1 MAVKSCLFSLCR
13 LYPTSYTNIVI
24 PLFACYICFKRSVMA
39 VKEMK
44 ERQMQSKAT
53 LANIEL
59 KEDGQSSD
67 TLHIR
72 AYALAFGNVDS
83 WGDIIAQ
90 GAVDDF
96 LKSEDYSRMAL
107 CYQHDM
113 REVIGVITDAGVD
126 EKGMWIEADV
136 LPTTTGKDVQTL
148 IRAGAVKEFSI
159 GYYADEY
166 HFEKRDGFMQEI
178 RILDAITIVE
188 VSPVTR
194 AANEKAVLID
204 AKNDNQNEPVKEEKS
219 NPIIEESME
228 KEIMEMKQSAEAAQK
243 ALEATQAELKS
254 AKEVAEKQAT
264 EINNLDESV
273 KAQQKTIDELRK
285 MINEAPKTYRKA
297 MRDALESKKAEI
309 AEFIKDGKGSFTVEF
324 KLGTTS
330 LTPAGN
336 NYVSYGVQQDQT
348 IHAVPVLGNAFLLA
362 FGTKAMDGAR
372 IAWIE
377 ASTTKNVGYVEEL
390 AENTNKSDVAFI
402 EKQRRAAKIA
412 TYMEI
417 SSEVENWFEALYDF
431 CVNEGERLIM
441 SDLDGKVWNG
451 DGSDASNPTHIYGVK
466 GVATAFAKL
475 GTYKNAHEGD
485 VIMDAVAQ
493 IRKAGFAANVAIVS
507 YATEATLKGL
517 KDQSGNYIYDKAKA
531 AIGQV
536 TIVPSDKLEDGEM
549 LIADTSCVEIF
560 LANFYELEFSRKAS
574 HDAWRVDFRRRGQVK
589 VAGPKAKGLVYVAD
603 KATAIEA
610 IKA

>member
-1 MAVKSCLFSLCR
+1 MERKSK
-13 LYPTSYTNIVI
+13 ND
-24 PLFACYICFKRSVMA
+24 
-39 VKEMK
+39 
-44 ERQMQSKAT
+44 RQMQSKAT
-53 LANIEL
+53 LANIEV
-59 KEDGQSSD
+59 KDSGSAD
-67 TLHIR
+67 ILHIK
-72 AYALAFGNVDS
+72 AYAIAFGNVDS
-83 WGDIIAQ
+83 WGDIIAPN
-90 GAVDDF
+90 ACDEF
-96 LKSEDYSRMAL
+96 LKSEDFKRMAL
-107 CYQHDM
+107 CYQHDT

-148 IRAGAVKEFSI
+148 IRSGAIKEFSI

-166 HFEKRDGFMQEI
+166 HFEKREGYMQDI
-178 RILDAITIVE
+178 RILDAITIIE

-194 AANEKAVLID
+194 AANERAVLID
-204 AKNDNQNEPVKEEKS
+204 AKHEGAKQVETI
-219 NPIIEESME
+219 NPNTEDME
-228 KEIMEMKQSAEAAQK
+228 QEIKN
-243 ALEATQAELKS
+243 LQAELKS
-254 AKEVAEKQAT
+254 AQAEAKAAKDAADAMKADLQSAQDAAAKQAG
-264 EINNLDESV
+264 EINSLDESV
-273 KAQQKTIDELRK
+273 KAQQKTIDDLRK

-309 AEFIKDGKGSFTVEF
+309 AAFIKDGKGSFTVEF
-324 KLGTTS
+324 KLATTS

-372 IAWIE
+372 LAWVE

-390 AENTNKSDVAFI
+390 AENTNKSEVAFI

-417 SSEVENWFEALYDF
+417 SSEVENWFETLYDF
-431 CVNEGERLIM
+431 CVNEGERLIL
-441 SDLDGKVWNG
+441 SDLDAKVWNG
-451 DGSDASNPTHIYGVK
+451 DGSDASNPTHIYGIK
-466 GVATAFAKL
+466 QAATAFAKL
-475 GTYKNAHEGD
+475 GTYANAHEGD
-485 VIMDAVAQ
+485 VIIDAVAQ
-493 IRKAGFAANVAIVS
+493 IRKAGYAANVAVVS

-517 KDQSGNYIYDKAKA
+517 KNTAGDYIYDKAKGM
-531 AIGQV
+531 IGQV
-536 TIVPSDKLEDGEM
+536 TIIPSDKLEDGEI
-549 LIADTSCVEIF
+549 LVADNSCAEIF

-589 VAGPKAKGLVYVAD
+589 IATPKAKGIVYVAD

-610 IKA
+610 ITK

>member
-1 MAVKSCLFSLCR
+1 MADNSNKVK
-13 LYPTSYTNIVI
+13 
-24 PLFACYICFKRSVMA
+24 
-39 VKEMK
+39 
-44 ERQMQSKAT
+44 QMQSKAV
-53 LANIEL
+53 LASIEV
-59 KEDGQSSD
+59 KEAGENPDI
-67 TLHIR
+67 LHIK

-83 WGDIIAQ
+83 WGDIIAD
-90 GAVDDF
+90 GAVDKF
-96 LKSEDYSRMAL
+96 LKSEDYGRMAL
-107 CYQHDM
+107 CYQHDQ
-113 REVIGVITDAGVD
+113 REVIGVITNAGVD

-148 IRAGAVKEFSI
+148 IRAGAIKEFSI

-166 HFEKRDGFMQEI
+166 HYEKREGYAYDI

-194 AANEKAVLID
+194 AANDKAVLID
-204 AKNDNQNEPVKEEKS
+204 AKNEEGKNN
-219 NPIIEESME
+219 NPINEVKME
-228 KEIMEMKQSAEAAQK
+228 QEIKN
-243 ALEATQAELKS
+243 LQAELKS
-254 AKEVAEKQAT
+254 AQAEAKAAKDAADAMQADLKSAQETAEKQAG

-297 MRDALESKKAEI
+297 MREALESKKAEI

-324 KLGTTS
+324 KLATTS
-330 LTPAGN
+330 LTPAGT

-372 IAWIE
+372 IAWVE

-441 SDLDGKVWNG
+441 SDLDAKVWNG
-451 DGSDASNPTHIYGVK
+451 DGSDATNPTHIYGVK

-475 GTYKNAHEGD
+475 GTYANAHEGD
-485 VIMDAVAQ
+485 VILDAVAQ

-507 YATEATLKGL
+507 YGTEATLKGL
-517 KDQSGNYIYDKAKA
+517 KDASGNYIYDKVKGM
-531 AIGQV
+531 IGQV
-536 TIVPSDKLEDGEM
+536 TVIPSDKLGDDEM

-589 VAGPKAKGLVYVAD
+589 VAGPKAKGIVYVAD
-603 KATAIEA
+603 KATAVEA
-610 IKA
+610 ITKA

>member
-1 MAVKSCLFSLCR
+1 MIFRV
-13 LYPTSYTNIVI
+13 Y
-24 PLFACYICFKRSVMA
+24 ACYICFKRSVMA

-53 LANIEL
+53 LANIEF

-67 TLHIR
+67 ILHIR

-83 WGDIIAQ
+83 WGDIIAE

-204 AKNDNQNEPVKEEKS
+204 AKNDNQTEPVKEDKKE
-219 NPIIEESME
+219 NPINEESME

-336 NYVSYGVQQDQT
+336 NFVSYGVQQDQT

-372 IAWIE
+372 IAWVE

-441 SDLDGKVWNG
+441 SDLDGKVWDG

-466 GVATAFAKL
+466 GAATAFAKL
-475 GTYKNAHEGD
+475 GTYANAHEGD

-507 YATEATLKGL
+507 YATEANLKGL
-517 KDQSGNYIYDKAKA
+517 KDASGNYIYDKAKA

-589 VAGPKAKGLVYVAD
+589 VAGPKTKGLVYVAD

>member
-1 MAVKSCLFSLCR
+1 MR
-13 LYPTSYTNIVI
+13 VI
-24 PLFACYICFKRSVMA
+24 FASNASDMA

-53 LANIEL
+53 LANIEM

-83 WGDIIAQ
+83 WGDIIAH
-90 GAVDDF
+90 GAVDEF
-96 LKSEDYSRMAL
+96 LKSEDYGRMAL

-194 AANEKAVLID
+194 AANEKAILID
-204 AKNDNQNEPVKEEKS
+204 AKNDNQTEPVKEDKKE
-219 NPIIEESME
+219 NPINEESME

-297 MRDALESKKAEI
+297 MRDALETKKAEI

-336 NYVSYGVQQDQT
+336 SFVSYGVQQDQT

-372 IAWIE
+372 IAWVE

-466 GVATAFAKL
+466 GAATAFAKL
-475 GTYKNAHEGD
+475 GTYANAHEGD

-507 YATEATLKGL
+507 YGTEATLKGL
-517 KDQSGNYIYDKAKA
+517 KDSSGNYIYDKAKA

>member
-1 MAVKSCLFSLCR
+1 
-13 LYPTSYTNIVI
+13 
-24 PLFACYICFKRSVMA
+24 
-39 VKEMK
+39 MK

-53 LANIEL
+53 LANIEF
-59 KEDGQSSD
+59 KEDGQKD
-67 TLHIR
+67 DILHIR

-83 WGDIIAQ
+83 WGDIIAP
-90 GAVDDF
+90 GAVDAF
-96 LKSEDYSRMAL
+96 MKSEDYSRMAL
-107 CYQHDM
+107 CYQHDI

-166 HFEKRDGFMQEI
+166 HYEKREGFMQEI

-204 AKNDNQNEPVKEEKS
+204 AKNDNQGEPVKEEKL
-219 NPIIEESME
+219 NPIKEENME

-254 AKEVAEKQAT
+254 AKETAEKQAT

-336 NYVSYGVQQDQT
+336 NYVSYGVQQDQN

-372 IAWIE
+372 IAWVE

-390 AENTNKSDVAFI
+390 AENTNKSEVAFI

-451 DGSDASNPTHIYGVK
+451 DGNETTNPTHIYGVK
-466 GVATAFAKL
+466 GAATAFAKL
-475 GTYKNAHEGD
+475 GTYQNANEGD
-485 VIMDAVAQ
+485 VIIDAVAQ
-493 IRKAGFAANVAIVS
+493 IRKAGYAANVAIVS
-507 YATEATLKGL
+507 YATEAMLKGL
-517 KDQSGNYIYDKAKA
+517 KDASGNYIYDKAKA

-536 TIVPSDKLEDGEM
+536 TIVPSDKLGDAEM
-549 LIADTSCVEIF
+549 LIADTTCVEIF

-589 VAGPKAKGLVYVAD
+589 VAGPKAKGLVYVAN

-610 IKA
+610 INA

>member
-1 MAVKSCLFSLCR
+1 
-13 LYPTSYTNIVI
+13 
-24 PLFACYICFKRSVMA
+24 MA
-39 VKEMK
+39 VKEMN

-53 LANIEL
+53 LANIEF
-59 KEDGQSSD
+59 KEDGQKD
-67 TLHIR
+67 DILHIR

-83 WGDIIAQ
+83 WGDIIAE

-96 LKSEDYSRMAL
+96 LKSEDYARMAL
-107 CYQHDM
+107 CYQHDI
-113 REVIGVITDAGVD
+113 REVIGLITDAGVD
-126 EKGMWIEADV
+126 AKGMWIEADV

-159 GYYADEY
+159 GYYADKY

-194 AANEKAVLID
+194 AANERAVLID
-204 AKNDNQNEPVKEEKS
+204 AKNDNEGQSVKEEKI
-219 NPIIEESME
+219 NPINEESME
-228 KEIMEMKQSAEAAQK
+228 KEIMEMKQSA
-243 ALEATQAELKS
+243 EATQAELKS

-336 NYVSYGVQQDQT
+336 NFVSYSVQQDQT

-390 AENTNKSDVAFI
+390 AENSNKTEVAFI

-466 GVATAFAKL
+466 GAATAFAKL
-475 GTYKNAHEGD
+475 GTYQNANEGD
-485 VIMDAVAQ
+485 VIIDAVAQ

-507 YATEATLKGL
+507 YATEAMLKGL
-517 KDQSGNYIYDKAKA
+517 KDQNGNYIYDKAKA

-536 TIVPSDKLEDGEM
+536 TIVPSDKLGDAEM

-589 VAGPKAKGLVYVAD
+589 VAGPKAKGLVYVAN

-610 IKA
+610 INA

>member
-1 MAVKSCLFSLCR
+1 MIFRV
-13 LYPTSYTNIVI
+13 Y
-24 PLFACYICFKRSVMA
+24 ACYICFKRSVMA

-67 TLHIR
+67 ILHIR

-83 WGDIIAQ
+83 WGDIIAE

-178 RILDAITIVE
+178 RILDRITIVE

-204 AKNDNQNEPVKEEKS
+204 AKNDNQGEPVKEDKKE
-219 NPIIEESME
+219 NPINEESME

-285 MINEAPKTYRKA
+285 MISEAPKTYRKA
-297 MRDALESKKAEI
+297 MRDALETKKAEI

-336 NYVSYGVQQDQT
+336 NFVSYGVQQDQT

-372 IAWIE
+372 IAWVE

-390 AENTNKSDVAFI
+390 AENANKSEVAFI

-466 GVATAFAKL
+466 SAATAFAKL
-475 GTYKNAHEGD
+475 GTYANAHEGD

-517 KDQSGNYIYDKAKA
+517 KDASGNYIYDKAKA

-536 TIVPSDKLEDGEM
+536 TIVPSDKLGDGEM

-574 HDAWRVDFRRRGQVK
+574 HDALRVDFRRRGQVK
-589 VAGPKAKGLVYVAD
+589 VAGPKAKGLVYVAN

-610 IKA
+610 INA

>member
-1 MAVKSCLFSLCR
+1 MERKSNR
-13 LYPTSYTNIVI
+13 D
-24 PLFACYICFKRSVMA
+24 
-39 VKEMK
+39 KE
-44 ERQMQSKAT
+44 MQSKAS
-53 LANIEL
+53 LANIEV
-59 KEDGQSSD
+59 KASGDDGI
-67 TLHIR
+67 LHIK

-83 WGDIIAQ
+83 WGDIIAE
-90 GAVDDF
+90 GAVDAF
-96 LKSEDYSRMAL
+96 LKSDDYGRMAL
-107 CYQHDM
+107 CYQHDT
-113 REVIGVITDAGVD
+113 REVIGVITGAGVD

-159 GYYADEY
+159 GYYADRY
-166 HFEKRDGFMQEI
+166 HYERRDGYAQEI
-178 RILDAITIVE
+178 RILDEITIVE

-194 AANEKAVLID
+194 AANDKAVLID
-204 AKNDNQNEPVKEEKS
+204 AKNENN
-219 NPIIEESME
+219 NPIKQESMPE
-228 KEIMEMKQSAEAAQK
+228 KDIMELKQSAEAAQSEAKAAKAAADAAQK
-243 ALEATQAELKS
+243 ALETAQTELKE
-254 AKEVAEKQAT
+254 AKDTAEKQAV
-264 EINNLDESV
+264 EIDNLDKSV
-273 KAQQKTIDELRK
+273 KAQQKTIDDLRK

-297 MRDALESKKAEI
+297 MREALESKKADI

-324 KLGTTS
+324 KLASTN
-330 LTPAGN
+330 LTPSGTS
-336 NYVSYGVQQDQT
+336 YVSYGVQQDQA

-362 FGTKAMDGAR
+362 FGTKATESAR

-390 AENTNKSDVAFI
+390 AENTKKSEVAFI

-441 SDLDGKVWNG
+441 SDLDEKVWTG
-451 DGSDASNPTHIYGVK
+451 DGSDGTNPTHIYGVK

-475 GTYKNAHEGD
+475 GTYANAHEGD
-485 VIMDAVAQ
+485 VILDAVAQ

-517 KDQSGNYIYDKAKA
+517 KDTTGNYIYDKAKG

-536 TIVPSDKLEDGEM
+536 TIIPSDKLGDAEI
-549 LIADTSCVEIF
+549 LVADTSCVEIF

-589 VAGPKAKGLVYVAD
+589 VATPKAKGIVYVAD
-603 KATAIEA
+603 KATAVEA
-610 IKA
+610 ITKA

>member
-1 MAVKSCLFSLCR
+1 MADNNNKVK
-13 LYPTSYTNIVI
+13 
-24 PLFACYICFKRSVMA
+24 
-39 VKEMK
+39 
-44 ERQMQSKAT
+44 QMQSKAT
-53 LANIEL
+53 LASIEW
-59 KEDGQSSD
+59 KGVGEDSD
-67 TLHIR
+67 VLHIK

-83 WGDIIAQ
+83 WGDIIAP
-90 GAVDDF
+90 GAVDSF
-96 LKSEDYSRMAL
+96 LKSEDFSRMAL
-107 CYQHDM
+107 CYQHDT

-148 IRAGAVKEFSI
+148 IRAGAIKEFSI

-166 HFEKRDGFMQEI
+166 HYERREGYAQEI
-178 RILDAITIVE
+178 RILDAITVVE

-194 AANEKAVLID
+194 AANDKAVLID
-204 AKNDNQNEPVKEEKS
+204 AKNEEGKN
-219 NPIIEESME
+219 NPINEVKME
-228 KEIMEMKQSAEAAQK
+228 QEIKN
-243 ALEATQAELKS
+243 LQAELKS
-254 AKEVAEKQAT
+254 AQAEAKAAKDAADAMQADLKSAQETAEKQAG

-297 MRDALESKKAEI
+297 MREALESKKAEI

-324 KLGTTS
+324 KLATTS
-330 LTPAGN
+330 LTPAPAGT

-390 AENTNKSDVAFI
+390 AENANKSEVAFI

-431 CVNEGERLIM
+431 CVNEGERLIL
-441 SDLDGKVWNG
+441 SDLDGKVWDG

-466 GVATAFAKL
+466 GAATAFSKL
-475 GTYKNAHEGD
+475 GTYANAHEGD
-485 VIMDAVAQ
+485 VILDAVAQ

-507 YATEATLKGL
+507 YGTEATLKGL
-517 KDQSGNYIYDKAKA
+517 KDASGNYIYDKVKGV
-531 AIGQV
+531 IGQV
-536 TIVPSDKLEDGEM
+536 TVIPSDKLGDDEM

-589 VAGPKAKGLVYVAD
+589 VAGPKAKGIVYVAN
-603 KATAIEA
+603 KATAVEA
-610 IKA
+610 ITKA

>member
-1 MAVKSCLFSLCR
+1 MRVIFASNPVFMAVKD
-13 LYPTSYTNIVI
+13 
-24 PLFACYICFKRSVMA
+24 
-39 VKEMK
+39 MK

-67 TLHIR
+67 ILHIR

-83 WGDIIAQ
+83 WGDIIAH

-178 RILDAITIVE
+178 RILDRITIVE

-194 AANEKAVLID
+194 AANDKAVLID
-204 AKNDNQNEPVKEEKS
+204 AKNDNQGEPVKEDKKV
-219 NPIIEESME
+219 NPINEESME

-297 MRDALESKKAEI
+297 MREALESKKAEI

-324 KLGTTS
+324 KLATTS

-336 NYVSYGVQQDQT
+336 NFVSYGVQQDQT

-362 FGTKAMDGAR
+362 FGTKPMNGAR
-372 IAWIE
+372 LSWME

-390 AENTNKSDVAFI
+390 AENNNKSEVAFI

-417 SSEVENWFEALYDF
+417 SSDVENWFEALYDF
-431 CVNEGERLIM
+431 CVDEGENLIM
-441 SDLDGKVWNG
+441 NDLDEKVWNG
-451 DGSDASNPTHIYGVK
+451 DGSDGVNPTHVYGIK
-466 GVATAFAKL
+466 NVATPFAKL
-475 GTYKNAHEGD
+475 GTYANAHEGD
-485 VIMDAVAQ
+485 VIIDAIKQ
-493 IRKAGFAANVAIVS
+493 IRKAKFAANVVIMS
-507 YATEATLKGL
+507 YATEATLEGL
-517 KDQSGNYIYDKAKA
+517 KDSSGNYIYDKVSGKM
-531 AIGQV
+531 GQV
-536 TIVPSDKLEDGEM
+536 MVLPTEAMEEGEM
-549 LIADTSCVEIF
+549 LIADSRCADVF
-560 LANFYELEFSRKAS
+560 VANFYELEFSRKATTDS
-574 HDAWRVDFRRRGQVK
+574 WRVDFRRRAQTK
-589 VAGPKAKGLVYVAD
+589 TPTPKAKGLIYVAD
-603 KATAIEA
+603 VKTAIEA

>member
-1 MAVKSCLFSLCR
+1 
-13 LYPTSYTNIVI
+13 
-24 PLFACYICFKRSVMA
+24 MA

-44 ERQMQSKAT
+44 ERQIQSKAT

-67 TLHIR
+67 ILHIR

-107 CYQHDM
+107 CYQHDI

-178 RILDAITIVE
+178 RILDRITIVE

-194 AANEKAVLID
+194 AANDKAVLID
-204 AKNDNQNEPVKEEKS
+204 AKNDNQGEPVKEEKKE
-219 NPIIEESME
+219 NPINEESME

-285 MINEAPKTYRKA
+285 MISEAPKTYRKA
-297 MRDALESKKAEI
+297 MRDALETKKAEI

-336 NYVSYGVQQDQT
+336 SFVSYGVQQDQT

-390 AENTNKSDVAFI
+390 AENTNKSEVAFI

-417 SSEVENWFEALYDF
+417 SSEVENWFEALYVF

-466 GVATAFAKL
+466 GAATAFAKL
-475 GTYKNAHEGD
+475 GTYANAHEGD
-485 VIMDAVAQ
+485 VIIDAVAQ

-507 YATEATLKGL
+507 YATEAMLKGL

-536 TIVPSDKLEDGEM
+536 TIVPSDKLGDAEM

-589 VAGPKAKGLVYVAD
+589 VAGPKAKGIVYVAD
-603 KATAIEA
+603 AATAMEA

>member
-1 MAVKSCLFSLCR
+1 MAVKD
-13 LYPTSYTNIVI
+13 
-24 PLFACYICFKRSVMA
+24 
-39 VKEMK
+39 MK

-67 TLHIR
+67 VLHIR

-83 WGDIIAQ
+83 WGDIIAH

-96 LKSEDYSRMAL
+96 LKSEDYGRMAL
-107 CYQHDM
+107 CYQHDI

-178 RILDAITIVE
+178 RILDSITIVE

-204 AKNDNQNEPVKEEKS
+204 AKNDNQGEPVKEEKKE
-219 NPIIEESME
+219 NPINEESME

-285 MINEAPKTYRKA
+285 MISEAPKTYRKA
-297 MRDALESKKAEI
+297 MRDALETKKAEI

-336 NYVSYGVQQDQT
+336 NFVSYGVQQDQT

-441 SDLDGKVWNG
+441 SDLDAKVWDG

-466 GVATAFAKL
+466 GAATAFAKL
-475 GTYKNAHEGD
+475 GTYANAHEGD

-517 KDQSGNYIYDKAKA
+517 KDASGNYIYDKAKA

-536 TIVPSDKLEDGEM
+536 TIVPSDKLGDAEM

-589 VAGPKAKGLVYVAD
+589 IATPKAKGIVYVAD

-610 IKA
+610 ITK

>member
-1 MAVKSCLFSLCR
+1 MER
-13 LYPTSYTNIVI
+13 
-24 PLFACYICFKRSVMA
+24 
-39 VKEMK
+39 KENK
-44 ERQMQSKAT
+44 DRQMQSKAT
-53 LANIEL
+53 LASIEV
-59 KEDGQSSD
+59 KEAGSESD
-67 TLHIR
+67 ILHIR

-83 WGDIIAQ
+83 WGDIIAE
-90 GAVDDF
+90 GAVDAF
-96 LKSEDYSRMAL
+96 LKSEDFGRMAL
-107 CYQHDM
+107 CYQHDT
-113 REVIGVITDAGVD
+113 REVIGVITDAGMD
-126 EKGMWIEADV
+126 AKGMWIEADV
-136 LPTTTGKDVQTL
+136 LPTTTGRDVQTL
-148 IRAGAVKEFSI
+148 IRNGAIKEFSI
-159 GYYADEY
+159 GYYADKY
-166 HFEKRDGFMQEI
+166 HYEKRDGYQYDI

-204 AKNDNQNEPVKEEKS
+204 AKNEEATTI
-219 NPIIEESME
+219 NPIKQENMPE
-228 KEIMEMKQSAEAAQK
+228 KEFMELKQSAEAAQQEAKAAKDAATAAQK
-243 ALEATQAELKS
+243 ALETAQAELKE
-254 AKEVAEKQAT
+254 AKDKAEKQAG

-273 KAQQKTIDELRK
+273 KAQQKTIDYLRK

-324 KLGTTS
+324 KLATTS
-330 LTPAGN
+330 LTPAGT

-372 IAWIE
+372 LAWIE

-390 AENTNKSDVAFI
+390 AENTNKSEVAFI

-441 SDLDGKVWNG
+441 SDLDEKVWLG
-451 DGSDASNPTHIYGVK
+451 DGSDATNPTHIYGIK
-466 GVATAFAKL
+466 QAATAFAKL
-475 GTYKNAHEGD
+475 GTYANANEGD
-485 VIMDAVAQ
+485 VIIDAVAQ
-493 IRKAGFAANVAIVS
+493 IRKAGYAANVAVVS
-507 YATEATLKGL
+507 YATEAVLKGL
-517 KDQSGNYIYDKAKA
+517 KDTSDNYIYDKVKG

-536 TIVPSDKLEDGEM
+536 TIIPSDKIDDDEM
-549 LIADTSCVEIF
+549 LIADNNCAKIF

-574 HDAWRVDFRRRGQVK
+574 HDAWRVDFRRRAQVK
-589 VAGPKAKGLVYVAD
+589 VTTPQAKGIVYVAD
-603 KATAIEA
+603 VTTAIEA
-610 IKA
+610 ITKS

>member
-1 MAVKSCLFSLCR
+1 
-13 LYPTSYTNIVI
+13 
-24 PLFACYICFKRSVMA
+24 MA

>member
-1 MAVKSCLFSLCR
+1 MERKS
-13 LYPTSYTNIVI
+13 N
-24 PLFACYICFKRSVMA
+24 KD
-39 VKEMK
+39 
-44 ERQMQSKAT
+44 RQMESKAV
-53 LANIEL
+53 LANIEV
-59 KEDGQSSD
+59 KEVGEQSD
-67 TLHIR
+67 VLHIK
-72 AYALAFGNVDS
+72 AYALAFGNVDR

-90 GAVDDF
+90 GAVDAF
-96 LKSEDYSRMAL
+96 LKSEDYGRMAL
-107 CYQHDM
+107 CYQHDI
-113 REVIGVITDAGVD
+113 REVIGKITDAGVD

-148 IRAGAVKEFSI
+148 IRGEAIKEFSI

-166 HFEKRDGFMQEI
+166 HYEKREGYATEI

-194 AANEKAVLID
+194 AANERAVLID
-204 AKNDNQNEPVKEEKS
+204 AKNDNEGKEKEVKKES
-219 NPIIEESME
+219 NNPINSGEME
-228 KEIMEMKQSAEAAQK
+228 KEFMELKQSHEAAQK
-243 ALEATQAELKS
+243 ALETAQAELKT
-254 AKEVAEKQAT
+254 AKETAEQQSK

-273 KAQQKTIDELRK
+273 KAQQKTIEELRK

-297 MRDALESKKAEI
+297 MREALESKRAEM

-324 KLGTTS
+324 KLA
-330 LTPAGN
+330 PAGN
-336 NYVSYGVQQDQT
+336 NYVSYGVAQDQNV
-348 IHAVPVLGNAFLLA
+348 HAVPVLGNAFLLA

-372 IAWIE
+372 IAWVE

-390 AENTNKSDVAFI
+390 AENANKSEVSFL

-441 SDLDGKVWNG
+441 SDLDGKVWDG
-451 DGSDASNPTHIYGVK
+451 DGSDGVNPTHIYGIK
-466 GVATAFAKL
+466 GSATAFSKL
-475 GTYKNAHEGD
+475 GTYQDANEAD
-485 VIMDAVAQ
+485 VIIDAVAQ

-507 YATEATLKGL
+507 YGTEAMLKGL
-517 KDQSGNYIYDKAKA
+517 KDQQGNYIYDKAKG

-536 TIVPSDKLEDGEM
+536 TIIPSDKLGEAEM
-549 LIADTSCVEIF
+549 LIADTTCVEIY

-589 VAGPKAKGLVYVAD
+589 VSGPKAKGIVYVSN
-603 KATAIEA
+603 KATAVSA
-610 IKA
+610 IAKA

>member
-1 MAVKSCLFSLCR
+1 MGMERKK
-13 LYPTSYTNIVI
+13 N
-24 PLFACYICFKRSVMA
+24 KD
-39 VKEMK
+39 
-44 ERQMQSKAT
+44 RQMQSKAT
-53 LANIEL
+53 LASIEV
-59 KEDGQSSD
+59 KEAGNDSD
-67 TLHIR
+67 ILHIR

-83 WGDIIAQ
+83 WGDIIAE
-90 GAVDDF
+90 GAVDAF
-96 LKSEDYSRMAL
+96 LKSEDFGRMAL
-107 CYQHDM
+107 CYQHDT

-126 EKGMWIEADV
+126 AKGMWIEADV
-136 LPTTTGKDVQTL
+136 LPTTTGRDVQTL
-148 IRAGAVKEFSI
+148 IRNGAIKEFSI
-159 GYYADEY
+159 GYYADKY
-166 HFEKRDGFMQEI
+166 HYEKREGFMQEI

-194 AANEKAVLID
+194 AANDKAVLID
-204 AKNDNQNEPVKEEKS
+204 AKNEGEKS
-219 NPIIEESME
+219 NPIIEAKME
-228 KEIMEMKQSAEAAQK
+228 KEIMELKQSLTAAQNEAK
-243 ALEATQAELKS
+243 AAKDAADAMKADLKS
-254 AKEVAEKQAT
+254 AQETAEKQAT

-273 KAQQKTIDELRK
+273 KSQQKTIDELRK

-324 KLGTTS
+324 KLATTS
-330 LTPAGN
+330 LTPAGT

-372 IAWIE
+372 IAWVE

-390 AENTNKSDVAFI
+390 AENTNKSEVTFI

-441 SDLDGKVWNG
+441 SDLDAKVWDG
-451 DGSDASNPTHIYGVK
+451 DGSDAGNPTHIYGVK
-466 GVATAFAKL
+466 GVATAFDKL
-475 GTYKNAHEGD
+475 GTYANAHEGD
-485 VIMDAVAQ
+485 VIIDAVAQ

-517 KDQSGNYIYDKAKA
+517 KDSSGNYIYDKVKGM
-531 AIGQV
+531 IGQV
-536 TIVPSDKLEDGEM
+536 TIIPSAKLEDAEM
-549 LIADTSCVEIF
+549 LIADTSCVDIF

-589 VAGPKAKGLVYVAD
+589 VTGPKAKGIVYVAD
-603 KATAIEA
+603 KATAVEA

>member
-1 MAVKSCLFSLCR
+1 MADNSNKVK
-13 LYPTSYTNIVI
+13 
-24 PLFACYICFKRSVMA
+24 
-39 VKEMK
+39 
-44 ERQMQSKAT
+44 QMQSKAV
-53 LANIEL
+53 LASIEV
-59 KEDGQSSD
+59 KEAGENPDV
-67 TLHIR
+67 LHIK

-83 WGDIIAQ
+83 WGDIIAD
-90 GAVDDF
+90 GAVDKF
-96 LKSEDYSRMAL
+96 LKSEDYGRMAL
-107 CYQHDM
+107 CYQHDQ
-113 REVIGVITDAGVD
+113 REVIGVITGAGVD

-148 IRAGAVKEFSI
+148 IRAGAIKEFSI

-166 HFEKRDGFMQEI
+166 HYEKREGYAFDI

-194 AANEKAVLID
+194 AANDKAVLID
-204 AKNDNQNEPVKEEKS
+204 AKNEEGKNN
-219 NPIIEESME
+219 NPINEVKME
-228 KEIMEMKQSAEAAQK
+228 QEIKN
-243 ALEATQAELKS
+243 LQAELKS
-254 AKEVAEKQAT
+254 AQAEAKAAKDAADAMQADLKSAQETAEKQAG

-285 MINEAPKTYRKA
+285 IINEAPKTYRKA
-297 MRDALESKKAEI
+297 MREALESKKVEI

-324 KLGTTS
+324 KLATTS
-330 LTPAGN
+330 LTPAGT

-372 IAWIE
+372 IAWVE

-390 AENTNKSDVAFI
+390 AENTNKSEVAFI

-441 SDLDGKVWNG
+441 SDLDAKVWNG
-451 DGSDASNPTHIYGVK
+451 DGSDATNPTHIYGVK
-466 GVATAFAKL
+466 GVATAFSKL
-475 GTYKNAHEGD
+475 GTYANAHEGD
-485 VIMDAVAQ
+485 VIIDAVAQ

-517 KDQSGNYIYDKAKA
+517 KNTSGDYIYDKAKA

-536 TIVPSDKLEDGEM
+536 TIVPSDKLGDDEM
-549 LIADTSCVEIF
+549 LIADSSCVEIF

-574 HDAWRVDFRRRGQVK
+574 HDALRVDFRRRGQVK
-589 VAGPKAKGLVYVAD
+589 VSGPKAKGIVYVAN
-603 KATAIEA
+603 KATAVEA
-610 IKA
+610 ITKA

>member
-1 MAVKSCLFSLCR
+1 MEHKSNNDKQMQNKASLASIEVKS
-13 LYPTSYTNIVI
+13 
-24 PLFACYICFKRSVMA
+24 AG
-39 VKEMK
+39 
-44 ERQMQSKAT
+44 
-53 LANIEL
+53 
-59 KEDGQSSD
+59 EDGV
-67 TLHIR
+67 LHIK

-96 LKSEDYSRMAL
+96 LKSDDYARMAL
-107 CYQHDM
+107 CYQHDT

-148 IRAGAVKEFSI
+148 IKAGAIKEFSI
-159 GYYADEY
+159 GYYADRY
-166 HFEKRDGFMQEI
+166 HYEKVDGYQQEI
-178 RILDAITIVE
+178 RVLDAITVVE

-194 AANEKAVLID
+194 AANPDAVLLD
-204 AKNDNQNEPVKEEKS
+204 AKRDNNN
-219 NPIIEESME
+219 NPI
-228 KEIMEMKQSAEAAQK
+228 KQENMPEQKIQELEQSLKAAQADAK
-243 ALEATQAELKS
+243 AAQDAANAAKADLES
-254 AKEVAEKQAT
+254 AKETAQKQSQ
-264 EINNLDESV
+264 EIDNLDKSV
-273 KAQQKTIDELRK
+273 KAQQETIEGLRK

-297 MRDALESKKAEI
+297 MREALESKKAEI

-324 KLGTTS
+324 KVATTS
-330 LTPAGN
+330 LTPAGT
-336 NYVSYGVQQDQT
+336 NYVSYGVAQDAT
-348 IHAVPVLGNAFLLA
+348 VHAIPVLGNAFLLA

-372 IAWIE
+372 IAWVE

-390 AENTNKSDVAFI
+390 AENTNKSEVTFL

-441 SDLDGKVWNG
+441 SDLDDKVWTG
-451 DGSDASNPTHIYGVK
+451 DGSDSTNPTHIYGIK
-466 GVATAFAKL
+466 QDATAFAKL
-475 GTYKNAHEGD
+475 GTYANATEAD
-485 VIMDAVAQ
+485 VILDAVAQ
-493 IRKAGFAANVAIVS
+493 IRKAGFAANVAVVS
-507 YATEATLKGL
+507 YGTEAALKGL

-536 TIVPSDKLEDGEM
+536 TIIPSDKLNDAEM
-549 LIADTSCVEIF
+549 LIADNTCVDIY

-589 VAGPKAKGLVYVAD
+589 VTGPKKKGIIYVAD
-603 KATAIEA
+603 KATAVEA
-610 IKA
+610 ITKA

>member
-1 MAVKSCLFSLCR
+1 
-13 LYPTSYTNIVI
+13 
-24 PLFACYICFKRSVMA
+24 MA
-39 VKEMK
+39 VKEMN

-53 LANIEL
+53 LANIEY
-59 KEDGQSSD
+59 KEDGQNAD

-83 WGDIIAQ
+83 WGDIIAH
-90 GAVDDF
+90 GAVDAF

-194 AANEKAVLID
+194 AANERAVLID
-204 AKNDNQNEPVKEEKS
+204 AKNDQQTAEVKEEKS
-219 NPIIEESME
+219 NPINEESME

-297 MRDALESKKAEI
+297 MREALESKKAEI

-324 KLGTTS
+324 KLGTTN

-336 NYVSYGVQQDQT
+336 NYMSYGVQQDQT

-372 IAWIE
+372 IAWVE

-390 AENTNKSDVAFI
+390 AENTNKSEVAFI

-431 CVNEGERLIM
+431 CVNEGERLIL

-466 GVATAFAKL
+466 GAATAFAKL
-475 GTYKNAHEGD
+475 GTYANAHEGD

-507 YATEATLKGL
+507 YGTEANLKGL
-517 KDQSGNYIYDKAKA
+517 KDASGNYIYDKAKA

-536 TIVPSDKLEDGEM
+536 TIVPSDKLGDGEM

-610 IKA
+610 ITKA

>member
-1 MAVKSCLFSLCR
+1 
-13 LYPTSYTNIVI
+13 
-24 PLFACYICFKRSVMA
+24 MA

-67 TLHIR
+67 ILHIR

-83 WGDIIAQ
+83 WGDIIAE

-113 REVIGVITDAGVD
+113 HEVIGVITDAGVD

-178 RILDAITIVE
+178 RILDKITIVE

-204 AKNDNQNEPVKEEKS
+204 AKNDHNVQIEEKNI
-219 NPIIEESME
+219 NPINEESME

-330 LTPAGN
+330 LTPSGN
-336 NYVSYGVQQDQT
+336 NFVSYGVQQDQN

-372 IAWIE
+372 IAWVE

-390 AENTNKSDVAFI
+390 AENNNKSEVAFI

-441 SDLDGKVWNG
+441 LDLDGKVWDG

-466 GVATAFAKL
+466 SAATAFAKL
-475 GTYKNAHEGD
+475 GTYANAHEGD
-485 VIMDAVAQ
+485 VIIDAVAQ

-507 YATEATLKGL
+507 YATEAMLKGL
-517 KDQSGNYIYDKAKA
+517 KDQNGNYIYDKAKA

-536 TIVPSDKLEDGEM
+536 TIVPSDKMNNDEM

-603 KATAIEA
+603 KTTAIEA

>member
-1 MAVKSCLFSLCR
+1 MR
-13 LYPTSYTNIVI
+13 VI
-24 PLFACYICFKRSVMA
+24 FASNASDMA

-53 LANIEL
+53 LANIEM
-59 KEDGQSSD
+59 KEDGQSPD

-83 WGDIIAQ
+83 WGDIIAH
-90 GAVDDF
+90 GAVDEF
-96 LKSEDYSRMAL
+96 LKSEDYGRMAL

-194 AANEKAVLID
+194 AANEKAILID
-204 AKNDNQNEPVKEEKS
+204 AKNDNQTEPVKEDKKE
-219 NPIIEESME
+219 NPINEESME

-297 MRDALESKKAEI
+297 MRDALETKKAEI

-336 NYVSYGVQQDQT
+336 SFVSYGVQQDQT

-390 AENTNKSDVAFI
+390 AENNNKSEVAFI

-466 GVATAFAKL
+466 GAATAFAKL
-475 GTYKNAHEGD
+475 GTYANAHEGD

-507 YATEATLKGL
+507 YGTEANLKGL
-517 KDQSGNYIYDKAKA
+517 KDSSGNYIYDKAKA

>member
-1 MAVKSCLFSLCR
+1 
-13 LYPTSYTNIVI
+13 
-24 PLFACYICFKRSVMA
+24 MA

-44 ERQMQSKAT
+44 ERTMQSKAT

-59 KEDGQSSD
+59 KEDGQQSD
-67 TLHIR
+67 VLHIR

-83 WGDIIAQ
+83 WGDIIAE
-90 GAVDDF
+90 GAVDKF

-126 EKGMWIEADV
+126 GKGMWIEADV

-166 HFEKRDGFMQEI
+166 HFEKRDGFMQDI

-194 AANEKAVLID
+194 AANDKAVLID
-204 AKNDNQNEPVKEEKS
+204 AKNDNQGEQVKEENS
-219 NPIIEESME
+219 NPIKEESME

-336 NYVSYGVQQDQT
+336 NFVSYGVQQDQN

-372 IAWIE
+372 IAWVE
-377 ASTTKNVGYVEEL
+377 ANTNKNVGYVEEL
-390 AENTNKSDVAFI
+390 AENTNKSEVTFI

-466 GVATAFAKL
+466 GAATAFAKL
-475 GTYKNAHEGD
+475 GTYANATEAD
-485 VIMDAVAQ
+485 VIIDAVAQ

-507 YATEATLKGL
+507 YATEAMLKGL

-549 LIADTSCVEIF
+549 LIADTTCVEVF

>member
-1 MAVKSCLFSLCR
+1 MADNSNKVK
-13 LYPTSYTNIVI
+13 
-24 PLFACYICFKRSVMA
+24 
-39 VKEMK
+39 
-44 ERQMQSKAT
+44 QMQSKAV
-53 LANIEL
+53 LASIEV
-59 KEDGQSSD
+59 KEAGENPDV
-67 TLHIR
+67 LHIK

-83 WGDIIAQ
+83 WGDIIAD
-90 GAVDDF
+90 GAVDKF
-96 LKSEDYSRMAL
+96 LKSEDYGRMAL
-107 CYQHDM
+107 CYQHDQ
-113 REVIGVITDAGVD
+113 REVIGVITGAGVD

-148 IRAGAVKEFSI
+148 IRAGAIKEFSI

-166 HFEKRDGFMQEI
+166 HYEKREGYAFDI

-194 AANEKAVLID
+194 AANDKAVLID
-204 AKNDNQNEPVKEEKS
+204 AKNEEGKNN
-219 NPIIEESME
+219 NPINEVKME
-228 KEIMEMKQSAEAAQK
+228 QEIKN
-243 ALEATQAELKS
+243 LQAELKS
-254 AKEVAEKQAT
+254 AQAEAKAAKDAADAMQADLKSAQETAEKQAG

-324 KLGTTS
+324 KLATTS
-330 LTPAGN
+330 LTPAGTS
-336 NYVSYGVQQDQT
+336 YVSYGVQQDQT

-372 IAWIE
+372 IAWVE

-390 AENTNKSDVAFI
+390 AETTNKSEVAFI

-441 SDLDGKVWNG
+441 SDLDGKVWSG
-451 DGSDASNPTHIYGVK
+451 DGSDATNPTHIYGVK
-466 GVATAFAKL
+466 GVATAFSKL
-475 GTYKNAHEGD
+475 GTYANAHEGD

-507 YATEATLKGL
+507 YATEAKLKGL
-517 KDQSGNYIYDKAKA
+517 KNTSGDYIYDKAKA

-536 TIVPSDKLEDGEM
+536 TIVPSDKLGDGEM

-589 VAGPKAKGLVYVAD
+589 VSGPKAKGIVYVAD
-603 KATAIEA
+603 KATAVEA
-610 IKA
+610 ITKA

>member
-1 MAVKSCLFSLCR
+1 
-13 LYPTSYTNIVI
+13 
-24 PLFACYICFKRSVMA
+24 MA

-53 LANIEL
+53 LANIEF
-59 KEDGQSSD
+59 KEDGQKD
-67 TLHIR
+67 DILHIR

-83 WGDIIAQ
+83 WGDIIAP
-90 GAVDDF
+90 GAVDAF
-96 LKSEDYSRMAL
+96 MKSEDYSRMAL
-107 CYQHDM
+107 CYQHDI

-166 HFEKRDGFMQEI
+166 HYEKREGFMQEI

-204 AKNDNQNEPVKEEKS
+204 AKNDNQGEPVKEEKL
-219 NPIIEESME
+219 NPIKEENME

-254 AKEVAEKQAT
+254 AKETAEKQAT

-336 NYVSYGVQQDQT
+336 NYVSYGVQQDQN

-372 IAWIE
+372 IAWVE

-390 AENTNKSDVAFI
+390 AENTNKSEVAFI

-451 DGSDASNPTHIYGVK
+451 DGNETTNPTHIYGVK
-466 GVATAFAKL
+466 GAATAFAKL
-475 GTYKNAHEGD
+475 GTYQNANEGD
-485 VIMDAVAQ
+485 VIIDAVAQ
-493 IRKAGFAANVAIVS
+493 IRKAGYAANVAIVS
-507 YATEATLKGL
+507 YATEAMLKGL
-517 KDQSGNYIYDKAKA
+517 KDASGNYIYDKAKA

-536 TIVPSDKLEDGEM
+536 TIVPSDKLGDAEM
-549 LIADTSCVEIF
+549 LIADTTCVEIF

-589 VAGPKAKGLVYVAD
+589 VAGPKAKGLVYVAN

-610 IKA
+610 INA

>member
-1 MAVKSCLFSLCR
+1 MERKSK
-13 LYPTSYTNIVI
+13 ND
-24 PLFACYICFKRSVMA
+24 
-39 VKEMK
+39 
-44 ERQMQSKAT
+44 RQMQNKAT
-53 LANIEL
+53 LASIEV
-59 KEDGQSSD
+59 KESGNAD
-67 TLHIR
+67 TLHIK

-83 WGDIIAQ
+83 WGDIIAPN
-90 GAVDDF
+90 ACDKF
-96 LKSEDYSRMAL
+96 LKSEDYARMAL
-107 CYQHDM
+107 CYQHDT

-148 IRAGAVKEFSI
+148 IKAGAIKEFSI

-166 HFEKRDGFMQEI
+166 HYEKREGYMQEI

-204 AKNDNQNEPVKEEKS
+204 AKNDNKS
-219 NPIIEESME
+219 NPIIEAKME
-228 KEIMEMKQSAEAAQK
+228 QEIKN
-243 ALEATQAELKS
+243 LQAELKS
-254 AKEVAEKQAT
+254 AQAEAKAAKAAADAMKADLESAQKTAEKQAG
-264 EINNLDESV
+264 EINNLDESI
-273 KAQQKTIDELRK
+273 KAQQETIEGLRK

-324 KLGTTS
+324 KLATTS
-330 LTPAGN
+330 LTPAGT

-372 IAWIE
+372 LAWVE

-390 AENTNKSDVAFI
+390 AENTNKSEVAFI

-431 CVNEGERLIM
+431 CVNEGERLIL
-441 SDLDGKVWNG
+441 SDLDEKVWTG
-451 DGSDASNPTHIYGVK
+451 DGSDGTNPTHIYGIK
-466 GVATAFAKL
+466 QAATAFDKL
-475 GTYKNAHEGD
+475 GTYANAHEGD
-485 VIMDAVAQ
+485 VIIDAVAQ
-493 IRKAGFAANVAIVS
+493 IRKAGYAANVAVVS

-517 KDQSGNYIYDKAKA
+517 KDASGNYIYDKVKGM
-531 AIGQV
+531 IGQV
-536 TIVPSDKLEDGEM
+536 TIIPSDKLNDDEI
-549 LIADTSCVEIF
+549 LVADNTCVEIF

-589 VAGPKAKGLVYVAD
+589 IATPKAKGIVYVAD
-603 KATAIEA
+603 KATAVEA
-610 IKA
+610 ITKA

>member
-1 MAVKSCLFSLCR
+1 MGMERKK
-13 LYPTSYTNIVI
+13 N
-24 PLFACYICFKRSVMA
+24 KD
-39 VKEMK
+39 
-44 ERQMQSKAT
+44 RQMQSKAT
-53 LANIEL
+53 LASIEV
-59 KEDGQSSD
+59 KEAGNDSD
-67 TLHIR
+67 ILHIR

-83 WGDIIAQ
+83 WGDIIAE
-90 GAVDDF
+90 GAVDAF
-96 LKSEDYSRMAL
+96 LKSEDFGRMAL
-107 CYQHDM
+107 CYQHDT

-126 EKGMWIEADV
+126 AKGMWIEADV
-136 LPTTTGKDVQTL
+136 LPTTTGRDVQTL
-148 IRAGAVKEFSI
+148 IRNGAIKEFSI
-159 GYYADEY
+159 GYYADKY
-166 HFEKRDGFMQEI
+166 HYEKREGFMQEI

-194 AANEKAVLID
+194 AANDKAVLID
-204 AKNDNQNEPVKEEKS
+204 AKNEGEKS
-219 NPIIEESME
+219 NPIIEAKME
-228 KEIMEMKQSAEAAQK
+228 KEIMELKQSLTAAQNEAK
-243 ALEATQAELKS
+243 AAKDAADAMKADLKS
-254 AKEVAEKQAT
+254 AQETAEKQAT

-273 KAQQKTIDELRK
+273 KAQQKTIDDLRK

-324 KLGTTS
+324 KLATTS
-330 LTPAGN
+330 LTPAGT
-336 NYVSYGVQQDQT
+336 NYVSYGVLQDQT

-372 IAWIE
+372 IAWVE

-390 AENTNKSDVAFI
+390 AENTNKSEVTFI

-441 SDLDGKVWNG
+441 SDLDAKVWDG

-466 GVATAFAKL
+466 GVATAFDKL
-475 GTYKNAHEGD
+475 GTYANAHEGD
-485 VIMDAVAQ
+485 VIIDAVAQ

-517 KDQSGNYIYDKAKA
+517 KDSSGNYIYDKVKGM
-531 AIGQV
+531 IGQV
-536 TIVPSDKLEDGEM
+536 TIIPSAKLEDAEM
-549 LIADTSCVEIF
+549 LIADTSCVDIF

-589 VAGPKAKGLVYVAD
+589 VTGPKAKGIVYVAD
-603 KATAIEA
+603 KATAVEA

>member
-1 MAVKSCLFSLCR
+1 
-13 LYPTSYTNIVI
+13 
-24 PLFACYICFKRSVMA
+24 MA
-39 VKEMK
+39 VKEMN

-53 LANIEL
+53 LANIEF
-59 KEDGQSSD
+59 KEDGQKD
-67 TLHIR
+67 DILHIR

-83 WGDIIAQ
+83 WGDIIAE

-96 LKSEDYSRMAL
+96 LKSEDYARMAL
-107 CYQHDM
+107 CYQHDI
-113 REVIGVITDAGVD
+113 REVIGLITDAGVD

-136 LPTTTGKDVQTL
+136 LPTTTGKHVQTL

-159 GYYADEY
+159 GYYADKY

-194 AANEKAVLID
+194 AANERAVLID
-204 AKNDNQNEPVKEEKS
+204 AKNDNEGQSVKEEKL
-219 NPIIEESME
+219 NPINEESME

-372 IAWIE
+372 IPWI
-377 ASTTKNVGYVEEL
+377 
-390 AENTNKSDVAFI
+390 
-402 EKQRRAAKIA
+402 
-412 TYMEI
+412 
-417 SSEVENWFEALYDF
+417 
-431 CVNEGERLIM
+431 
-441 SDLDGKVWNG
+441 
-451 DGSDASNPTHIYGVK
+451 
-466 GVATAFAKL
+466 
-475 GTYKNAHEGD
+475 
-485 VIMDAVAQ
+485 
-493 IRKAGFAANVAIVS
+493 
-507 YATEATLKGL
+507 
-517 KDQSGNYIYDKAKA
+517 
-531 AIGQV
+531 
-536 TIVPSDKLEDGEM
+536 
-549 LIADTSCVEIF
+549 
-560 LANFYELEFSRKAS
+560 
-574 HDAWRVDFRRRGQVK
+574 
-589 VAGPKAKGLVYVAD
+589 
-603 KATAIEA
+603 
-610 IKA
+610 